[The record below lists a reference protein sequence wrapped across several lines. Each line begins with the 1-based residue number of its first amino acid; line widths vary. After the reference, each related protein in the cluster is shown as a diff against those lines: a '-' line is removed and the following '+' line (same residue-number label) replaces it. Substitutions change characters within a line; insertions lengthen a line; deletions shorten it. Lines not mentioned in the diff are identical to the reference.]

1 MTTPKQGRAK
11 KTYES
16 LLLAAQEILAESGQ
30 EKLNSNSIVAR
41 AGYSPPAFYRYFED
55 KFAVLHVLAT
65 RLMETQN
72 RILEEIQQPL
82 TLEKDAFL
90 VEVTEVMRKTLYV
103 TREFIAGKQLMIL
116 MRMHPDLQRIR
127 ISSHEA
133 MTAVLMDA
141 FQKQGLD
148 LPEPLLKIRGRMI
161 VEMGYAC
168 IEMLLESDFGDQED
182 EVLRST
188 AVASLAILTQPA

>member
-16 LLLAAQEILAESGQ
+16 LLLAAQEILAESGL
-30 EKLNSNSIVAR
+30 EKLNSNNIVAR

-72 RILEEIQQPL
+72 RILEEIEQPL
-82 TLEKDAFL
+82 TLEEDVFL
-90 VEVTEVMRKTLYV
+90 NEVTEIMRRTLGV

-116 MRMHPDLQRIR
+116 MRMHPDLQKIR
-127 ISSHEA
+127 INSHKA

-141 FQKQGLD
+141 FQKQDMD
-148 LPEPLLKIRGRMI
+148 LPEPLLNIRGRMI

-168 IEMLLESDFGDQED
+168 IEMLLESDFGEHEN
-182 EVLRST
+182 EVLRGS
-188 AVASLAILTQPA
+188 AVASLAILKQPA